1 MRRVSPP
8 ADVDFRALTGH
19 VIVCG
24 LDGVGLRT
32 VEQLHLAGVPVV
44 VVDDNADPRLLHVVL
59 GWGIPR
65 VPGSPRLRET
75 LAEAGLPGAAAV
87 VCVQDSDLHT
97 LETALLVHRLR
108 PDVRLVAQ
116 LSNPAVGRAVA
127 DLTGPGSVLDVA
139 ALSAPSVVEACL
151 RRSEHRLRLEG
162 EDFAAA
168 EVLVVAPGT
177 LRELYGDLVPIA
189 VVPSAAPSS
198 EEGMVVC
205 PGRDHV
211 VGPGDRVT
219 LLGPPA
225 DLAGPAAPTGGA
237 PSAAPRPG
245 RVRRGLGQAGRLL
258 RTLGREADRSIRV
271 TLAVLFG
278 LFVVSVG
285 VLMVGYRKPEGQH
298 MSVVDAMY
306 FTIETIG
313 TIGYGDF
320 YFAAQAPWLRVW
332 AMILMVTG
340 ATLAT
345 LLFALLTN
353 LLVSRRIAESF
364 GRRNVS
370 RMRDHVIVVGLG
382 SVGVRVVEGL
392 RSEGVPVVVVDRDED
407 NRYLAQTRALGVPV
421 VVADATLRET
431 LRTVGLRTAAAV
443 AVMTSDDLVN
453 IETGLAVRD
462 QLGDRWSDVP
472 VVLRLFDTQ
481 LGETIEAGLGFRH
494 VRSTSALAAP
504 WFVGAALGLVV
515 LGTFYVERRPF
526 LVARLSVAAD
536 GGLDGLAMQE
546 LSARTRVVAIRRAG
560 GVGLEHPP
568 RSDTRFGAGDEAYLV
583 GPYEELLAVL
593 RRDAL
598 SASQLMDLRSDPAP
612 DRVD

>member
-1 MRRVSPP
+1 MMANVPSDSRDR
-8 ADVDFRALTGH
+8 TGH

-24 LDGVGLRT
+24 LDGVGLAT

-44 VVDDNADPRLLHVVL
+44 VVDDNADPRLVHVVL
-59 GWGIPR
+59 AWGLPM

-75 LAEAGLPGAAAV
+75 LAAAGLPGAIAV

-116 LSNPAVGRAVA
+116 LSNPGVGNAVA

-151 RRSEHRLRLEG
+151 RRRAHSLRLEG
-162 EDFAAA
+162 EEFAAV
-168 EVLVVAPGT
+168 EVVVETAGT

-189 VVPSAAPSS
+189 VVSTRDTP

-205 PGRDHV
+205 PGRDHPV
-211 VGPGDRVT
+211 LPGDRVT
-219 LLGPPA
+219 LLGPPLEVA
-225 DLAGPAAPTGGA
+225 FCTPAPAG
-237 PSAAPRPG
+237 PSAATART
-245 RVRRGLGQAGRLL
+245 RTWRRRLL
-258 RTLGREADRSIRV
+258 KPLRLARTLAGEADRPIRV
-271 TLAVLFG
+271 TLGVLLG
-278 LFVVSVG
+278 LFVASVA
-285 VLMVGYRKPEGQH
+285 VLMVAYRKTDGRH
-298 MSVVDAMY
+298 MSVLDAMY
-306 FTIETIG
+306 FTVETIG

-320 YFAAQAPWLRVW
+320 YFASQAPWLRFW
-332 AMILMVTG
+332 AIALMITG

-364 GRRNVS
+364 GRRNVG

-392 RSEGVPVVVVDRDED
+392 RAEGASVVVVDRDED

-421 VVADATLRET
+421 IVADATLRET
-431 LRTVGLRTAAAV
+431 LRTVGLDTAAAV
-443 AVMTSDDLVN
+443 AIMTSDDLVN
-453 IETGLAVRD
+453 IETGLAVRG
-462 QLGDRWSDVP
+462 QLGERWPDVP

-481 LGETIEAGLGFRH
+481 LGETVESGFGFRH

-526 LVARLSVAAD
+526 LVARLAVAAQ

-560 GVGLEHPP
+560 GEGLEHPP

-598 SASQLMDLRSDPAP
+598 SANQVVAP
-612 DRVD
+612 DRDRRDQRPAERG